1 MSNCKKKATPAP
13 VEEEAMKEL
22 DPEELCGVAGGVTDG
37 SQQDTQPAD
46 IGQSEGEEQGND
58 VQQAIDSMGGIGSY
72 GNRGKH
78 RG

>member
-13 VEEEAMKEL
+13 AEEEAVKEL

-46 IGQSEGEEQGND
+46 ILQGEAEEEDSEPLRSGKQLYQEED
-58 VQQAIDSMGGIGSY
+58 V
-72 GNRGKH
+72 
-78 RG
+78 

>member
-13 VEEEAMKEL
+13 AEEEAVKEL

-46 IGQSEGEEQGND
+46 ILQGEAEEELTVACFAGCQLS
-58 VQQAIDSMGGIGSY
+58 VVLEVAI
-72 GNRGKH
+72 
-78 RG
+78 